1 MYSSYTQTNHIA
13 SQGIVAL
20 RPRWTEGYHE
30 GLEADHNHS
39 TETPVLRADR
49 LQGPGPGRRIDPGP
63 GQDPRRVGSE
73 GTVEVLGDRRTG
85 PGRDPEDRT
94 TEVLLVPEVA
104 DPLPD
109 QDPAMAGS
117 KDLDTEDQGDLRAGR
132 DTAPD
137 QTTGKIILSF
147 TLIENNSLHT
157 SYIGPDFKTSLCY
170 ILLQI

>member
-39 TETPVLRADR
+39 TETRVLRADS

-63 GQDPRRVGSE
+63 GQDPRTVGSE
-73 GTVEVLGDRRTG
+73 GTVEVPEDRRIG

-94 TEVLLVPEVA
+94 TEVLLVQEVA
-104 DPLPD
+104 DPAHDP
-109 QDPAMAGS
+109 DPAMAGS

-132 DTAPD
+132 DTAQD
-137 QTTGKIILSF
+137 QTPGKLIISHS
-147 TLIENNSLHT
+147 TRNENNSLNNIHHT
-157 SYIGPDFKTSLCY
+157 
-170 ILLQI
+170 

>member
-1 MYSSYTQTNHIA
+1 MYSSYTHTNHIA

-49 LQGPGPGRRIDPGP
+49 LKGLDPGRCIDPGP

-117 KDLDTEDQGDLRAGR
+117 KDLATEDQGDLRAGR
-132 DTAPD
+132 DTAQD
-137 QTTGKIILSF
+137 QTPGKLIISHS
-147 TLIENNSLHT
+147 TRNENNSKR
-157 SYIGPDFKTSLCY
+157 I
-170 ILLQI
+170 